1 MAIAPGYFSTLG
13 VPVVAGRDFNDAD
26 RNTTLDPVI
35 INRTLAEKYF
45 PGQDPI
51 GRHLQTGDPRPEAPT
66 ETVIGVVGDVK
77 YSGLDSLS
85 TPQAYKFY
93 ASGWADFCRE
103 MFVVVRTQG
112 EPSTFAGELRAE
124 LAAIDHSLPLANLMT
139 MRERMGESIGE
150 QRFRTLLLGS
160 FAGFA
165 LVLACVG
172 LYAVVSYSVSQ
183 RTREIGIRIALGGR
197 PREILALLIRQALAL
212 SCIGMVV
219 GLIAALVLMRAMRTL
234 LFDVTPGDPV
244 SFGIALV
251 LLAGVA
257 VLASYIPARRATKI
271 DPLAALRYE

>member
-1 MAIAPGYFSTLG
+1 
-13 VPVVAGRDFNDAD
+13 
-26 RNTTLDPVI
+26 
-35 INRTLAEKYF
+35 
-45 PGQDPI
+45 
-51 GRHLQTGDPRPEAPT
+51 
-66 ETVIGVVGDVK
+66 VK

-85 TPQAYKFY
+85 TPQAYKIY

-124 LAAIDHSLPLANLMT
+124 LASIDHSLPLANLMT
-139 MRERMGESIGE
+139 MRERMGESVGE

-197 PREILALLIRQALAL
+197 PGEILALLIRQALML
-212 SCIGMVV
+212 SCVGMVV
-219 GLIAALVLMRAMRTL
+219 GLIAALVLTRAMRAL
-234 LFDVTPGDPV
+234 LFDITPGDPV
-244 SFGIALV
+244 SFAIALV